1 MNEYKESLQVDAA
14 HLLENQEI
22 KEAKSNMFDEEVK
35 RYREFY
41 DNPDYQDYLK
51 NLMAAIMLV
60 QNRRYPNYLINIS
73 SRFKAPKSIKS
84 KVNKRLKEAN
94 MGYDENGDNLEI
106 NSRPLLDAFA
116 MKIISK
122 RTPLIYYSTD
132 SYINDLI
139 NKRDKNQNF
148 LREMQKFK
156 SNLIYDDFTDRKNF
170 RLRDTV
176 TKIEYYEN
184 CKKILESLL
193 SSISSS
199 EVGLIASY
207 EAKLKDIENRLNLL
221 KATPLK
227 NSPEAIFNED
237 DLKNNDINFFDLLT
251 DYEERYNNNVEI
263 YMATMQF
270 LSLFENS
277 KIFEKLGVS
286 VDYSL
291 LEEKR
296 AESGYESNFVIL
308 NTPIGPV
315 ECQIQTESQR
325 KFGNVGP
332 AAHSKMKGKAVQAL
346 PIPEEHDKPKIRE
359 FIRKINEIAPKYY
372 LASMDENEQERVI
385 IQQLDDYQN
394 YKALISQVSKDDPI
408 EKLLYLYFSKL
419 SALSMTESFQEEKLT
434 KGETLGFTTID
445 ISQYANSDKVKKL
458 KEIAQNK
465 ENENKLSD
473 NEMEL

>member
-1 MNEYKESLQVDAA
+1 MNEYKESLQVDTE
-14 HLLENQEI
+14 HLLENAEI
-22 KEAKSNMFDEEVK
+22 KEAKSNLFDEEVR

-41 DNPDYQDYLK
+41 DNPDHQEYLK

-73 SRFKAPKSIKS
+73 SRFKAPKSIKT
-84 KVNKRLKEAN
+84 KVKKRLDEAD
-94 MGYDENGDNLEI
+94 MTYDKNGNNLEI
-106 NSRPLLDAFA
+106 ASRPLLDAFA
-116 MKIISK
+116 MKITSK
-122 RTPLIYYSTD
+122 RTPLIFYSTD
-132 SYINDLI
+132 QYVNDLI
-139 NKRDKNQNF
+139 RRRDENQDF

-156 SNLIYDDFTDRKNF
+156 AKLIYDDFTDRENF
-170 RLRDTV
+170 RLRHTV

-184 CKKILESLL
+184 CQKLL
-193 SSISSS
+193 DALRSSIPS
-199 EVGLIASY
+199 EETDLLASY
-207 EAKLKDIENRLNLL
+207 EAKLKDIENRLRLL
-221 KATPLK
+221 NATPLE

-263 YMATMQF
+263 YMATVQF

-277 KIFEKLGVS
+277 KIFEELGVS
-286 VDYSL
+286 VDYSR

-296 AESGYESNFVIL
+296 AKSGYESNFVIL
-308 NTPIGPV
+308 NTPIGPI

-346 PIPEEHDKPKIRE
+346 PIPEEHDKPKIKE
-359 FIRKINEIAPKYY
+359 FIQKINEIAPKYY
-372 LASMDENEQERVI
+372 QVSMDENEQERVM

-408 EKLLYLYFSKL
+408 EKLLYLYFSRL
-419 SALSMTESFQEEKLT
+419 SALSMTDSFQEEKLT

-445 ISQYANSDKVKKL
+445 VAQYANSDKVQML
-458 KEIAQNK
+458 KQRDKNKANETKEENDEI
-465 ENENKLSD
+465 
-473 NEMEL
+473 EL

>member
-1 MNEYKESLQVDAA
+1 
-14 HLLENQEI
+14 
-22 KEAKSNMFDEEVK
+22 
-35 RYREFY
+35 
-41 DNPDYQDYLK
+41 
-51 NLMAAIMLV
+51 
-60 QNRRYPNYLINIS
+60 
-73 SRFKAPKSIKS
+73 
-84 KVNKRLKEAN
+84 
-94 MGYDENGDNLEI
+94 
-106 NSRPLLDAFA
+106 
-116 MKIISK
+116 
-122 RTPLIYYSTD
+122 
-132 SYINDLI
+132 
-139 NKRDKNQNF
+139 
-148 LREMQKFK
+148 
-156 SNLIYDDFTDRKNF
+156 
-170 RLRDTV
+170 
-176 TKIEYYEN
+176 
-184 CKKILESLL
+184 
-193 SSISSS
+193 
-199 EVGLIASY
+199 
-207 EAKLKDIENRLNLL
+207 
-221 KATPLK
+221 
-227 NSPEAIFNED
+227 
-237 DLKNNDINFFDLLT
+237 
-251 DYEERYNNNVEI
+251 
-263 YMATMQF
+263 MATMQF

>member
-148 LREMQKFK
+148 LREMQ
-156 SNLIYDDFTDRKNF
+156 
-170 RLRDTV
+170 
-176 TKIEYYEN
+176 
-184 CKKILESLL
+184 
-193 SSISSS
+193 
-199 EVGLIASY
+199 
-207 EAKLKDIENRLNLL
+207 
-221 KATPLK
+221 
-227 NSPEAIFNED
+227 
-237 DLKNNDINFFDLLT
+237 
-251 DYEERYNNNVEI
+251 
-263 YMATMQF
+263 
-270 LSLFENS
+270 
-277 KIFEKLGVS
+277 
-286 VDYSL
+286 
-291 LEEKR
+291 
-296 AESGYESNFVIL
+296 
-308 NTPIGPV
+308 
-315 ECQIQTESQR
+315 
-325 KFGNVGP
+325 
-332 AAHSKMKGKAVQAL
+332 
-346 PIPEEHDKPKIRE
+346 
-359 FIRKINEIAPKYY
+359 
-372 LASMDENEQERVI
+372 
-385 IQQLDDYQN
+385 
-394 YKALISQVSKDDPI
+394 
-408 EKLLYLYFSKL
+408 
-419 SALSMTESFQEEKLT
+419 
-434 KGETLGFTTID
+434 
-445 ISQYANSDKVKKL
+445 
-458 KEIAQNK
+458 
-465 ENENKLSD
+465 
-473 NEMEL
+473 